1 MLFRAHS
8 LETIPLVRF
17 RSFYTY
23 SSAIRLCTSPDI
35 KQYKVQGLPVRSVRY
50 DNSNIVS
57 REKRKKEVFRT
68 KQRSESTWLM
78 EEESLEEKLI
88 ELTTKLRHL
97 RIREAEVL
105 ENIDRLTNA
114 RGTVNARPIEIEV
127 NGFKRGDRVRITNK
141 VKKPAVWPR
150 EKT

>member
-1 MLFRAHS
+1 
-8 LETIPLVRF
+8 
-17 RSFYTY
+17 
-23 SSAIRLCTSPDI
+23 
-35 KQYKVQGLPVRSVRY
+35 
-50 DNSNIVS
+50 
-57 REKRKKEVFRT
+57 
-68 KQRSESTWLM
+68 M

-88 ELTTKLRHL
+88 ELTAELRHL

-150 EKT
+150 EKTWIESEFRLATVTKVNSLQVHFLTDNGVRTWRAPNNLERIAV